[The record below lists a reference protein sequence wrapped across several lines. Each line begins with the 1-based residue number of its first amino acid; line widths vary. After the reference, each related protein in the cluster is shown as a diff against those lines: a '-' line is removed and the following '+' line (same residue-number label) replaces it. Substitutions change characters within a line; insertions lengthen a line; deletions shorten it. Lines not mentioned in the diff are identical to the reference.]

1 MPAASAL
8 EKDGSLTNSG
18 RWAQWRNKA
27 VNSPGQAKSDLW
39 IIDKI
44 FKEIKILYTEDKNAA
59 FPDSITHSSWDYAGE
74 KDNPDPIM
82 AAMEI
87 NGYDLKTKKQA
98 AGFSKLKDDGST
110 AVRQLAVLRQF
121 YRCRQHDGKKKPER
135 RV

>member
-1 MPAASAL
+1 MGPM
-8 EKDGSLTNSG
+8 EKQS
-18 RWAQWRNKA
+18 REF
-27 VNSPGQAKSDLW
+27 PGQAKSDLW

-82 AAMEI
+82 VAMEI

-98 AGFSKLKDDGST
+98 AGFSQT
-110 AVRQLAVLRQF
+110 
-121 YRCRQHDGKKKPER
+121 
-135 RV
+135 